1 MIEGTSQ
8 SAARELF
15 VAFKNSPALLG
26 ASALAN
32 VYLTTVLLGL
42 SANASWIVVPL
53 VAVAVYVL
61 DDVID
66 RLDTD
71 EDQFEPK
78 SREAFYSSPL
88 LVGAVAI
95 GAYVLAL
102 VIAVVWGGPL
112 AIALTLVP
120 GISGALYSL
129 PWLSVARADRVKDV
143 FVLNTA
149 LIAGAIALP
158 GTLLPVAFA
167 TEPVSVT
174 ATAALTLFW
183 FVRYFVGVE
192 TCNVPDLEDDRREGV
207 ATLPTRYGVDGT
219 RKLLYAGDLLALTL
233 LLAFVMPVSD
243 LLPVAL
249 MLPFLGLS
257 LVFTYALER
266 PSLQAPICVGWDG
279 LHVVMGAAVA
289 VGVNVAAIL

>member
-1 MIEGTSQ
+1 MTEVRPSG
-8 SAARELF
+8 APRELF

-32 VYLTTVLLGL
+32 VYVTTVLLGL
-42 SANASWIVVPL
+42 SPNASWIVVPL

-66 RLDTD
+66 RLDDGDD
-71 EDQFEPK
+71 EFEPK

-95 GAYVLAL
+95 GAYVVAIG
-102 VIAVVWGGPL
+102 IAAIWGGPL

-143 FVLNTA
+143 FLLNTA
-149 LIAGAIALP
+149 LIAGAIAIP

-167 TEPVSVT
+167 SEPVSIT

-183 FVRYFVGVE
+183 FVRYVVGVE

-207 ATLPTRYGVDGT
+207 ATLPTNYGIDTT
-219 RKLLYAGDLLALTL
+219 RKLLYAGDLFAIAL
-233 LLAFVMPVSD
+233 LLAFVMPVSG
-243 LLPVAL
+243 LLSVAL
-249 MLPFLGLS
+249 MLPFLGVS

-266 PSLQAPICVGWDG
+266 PSLRAPICVGWDG
-279 LHVVMGAAVA
+279 IHVLMGIVVA
-289 VGVNVAAIL
+289 IGVNVVAL